1 MRLDAYLM
9 LNTKMNSKLI
19 KDLNIRCNNI
29 KEDIRE
35 RLHDIR
41 LHNKFL
47 NMTLKKEVTKKK

>member
-1 MRLDAYLM
+1 M